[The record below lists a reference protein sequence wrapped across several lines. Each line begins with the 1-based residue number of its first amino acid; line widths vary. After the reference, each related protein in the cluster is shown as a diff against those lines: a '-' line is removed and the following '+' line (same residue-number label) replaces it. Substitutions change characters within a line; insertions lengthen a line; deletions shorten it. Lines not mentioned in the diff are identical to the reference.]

1 MAGGPLVMY
10 MMYMMVR
17 KQLYLEARQDR
28 ALKRRAKELGVSE
41 ADVVRAAL
49 DAALREPS
57 AIATALL
64 PSRERALRSLLDGA
78 REIAAA
84 HRITEP
90 RYVRDELYEER
101 ESRWTRPK

>member
-1 MAGGPLVMY
+1 MY
-10 MMYMMVR
+10 VMYMMVR

-28 ALKRRAKELGVSE
+28 ALKRRAKQLGVSE

-57 AIATALL
+57 APAPVLRTA
-64 PSRERALRSLLDGA
+64 RAEALRSLLEGA

-84 HRITEP
+84 HRTGGA
-90 RYVRDELYEER
+90 RYDREELYEER
-101 ESRWTRPK
+101 ERRWTGREP